1 MDTMMKT
8 LSSKAPAILRG
19 LAAVLALGAFAGPV
33 AAQDY
38 ASAKASGQIGERV
51 DGYVAVV
58 GAGSAELRRV
68 VDDTNIKRKAVYAGK
83 AQAQHVTIEEYAF
96 ATGCTLIAKT
106 SPGEKYQAPDGSW
119 KTRTG
124 AAPDRD
130 ARCP

>member
-1 MDTMMKT
+1 MNMTTTTMT
-8 LSSKAPAILRG
+8 ILRNAAIGGAALFALAAPAL
-19 LAAVLALGAFAGPV
+19 
-33 AAQDY
+33 AQDY
-38 ASAKASGQIGERV
+38 GSAKAAGQIGEKI

-58 GAGSAELRRV
+58 GGGSAELRRV
-68 VDDTNIKRKAVYAGK
+68 VDDTNIKRKAVYSEK

-106 SPGEKYQAPDGSW
+106 APGERYQAPDGSW

-124 AAPDRD
+124 TAPERD